1 MTLGEKLLELR
12 KSKGLSQEQLAAQ
25 MAVSRQAVSKWEL
38 GEAMPDTDNVVAL
51 SKIFG
56 VSTDFL
62 LRDELGG
69 DAEIPA
75 AKETREAL
83 SSMRKRR
90 TILLLAAFLLCAAGV
105 ALRFSAQWWLKMLG
119 VPFFAGA
126 VGLLAGYKFRSI
138 FLRIFLT
145 RRICPVCGNPGTRA
159 DERICSYCG
168 RRFSGR

>member
-1 MTLGEKLLELR
+1 MTLGTKLLELR

-51 SKIFG
+51 SRIFG

-62 LRDELGG
+62 LRNELSG

-75 AKETREAL
+75 AKETRQTMPSA
-83 SSMRKRR
+83 RKKR
-90 TILLLAAFLLCAAGV
+90 TILLLAVPLLCAAG
-105 ALRFSAQWWLKMLG
+105 AAFQLSAQWQLKMLG

-126 VGLLAGYKFRSI
+126 VGLLAGYIFRSI
-138 FLRIFLT
+138 VPW
-145 RRICPVCGNPGTRA
+145 RRLCPMCGNPRTGA
-159 DERICSYCG
+159 DERICSHCG
-168 RRFSGR
+168 WRFWSR

>member
-1 MTLGEKLLELR
+1 MTLGGKLLELR

-62 LRDELGG
+62 LRDELDG

-75 AKETREAL
+75 AKETRETLPHA
-83 SSMRKRR
+83 RKKR
-90 TILLLAAFLLCAAGV
+90 TILLLAALLLCAAGI
-105 ALRFSAQWWLKMLG
+105 ALLLSAQWWLKILG
-119 VPFFAGA
+119 WPFFAGA
-126 VGLLAGYKFRSI
+126 AGLLAGYKFRSTV
-138 FLRIFLT
+138 FSRG
-145 RRICPVCGNPGTRA
+145 ICPMCGNPKTEA

-168 RRFSGR
+168 WRFWGR